1 MEQKRKIPT
10 LFYGGIVLCLVIV
23 IILLGII
30 AIKVLFSD
38 NYFIFICLVFIVNYL
53 LVVLL
58 DFRYE
63 RKKRRTKESKN
74 SKYFEE
80 YL

>member
-63 RKKRRTKESKN
+63 QNKRIK
-74 SKYFEE
+74 
-80 YL
+80 

>member
-10 LFYGGIVLCLVIV
+10 LFYGGIVL
-23 IILLGII
+23 
-30 AIKVLFSD
+30 
-38 NYFIFICLVFIVNYL
+38 CLVFIVNYL